1 MATPSD
7 ALRPTGLP
15 GALPSS
21 PALQKL
27 HSLEMSSPNFQDQ
40 LSNAFYGKEYAEC
53 VRNLEGDDVTW
64 LINFLDKVRPCLPP

>member
-1 MATPSD
+1 MATPLD
-7 ALRPTGLP
+7 ARRPTGFP
-15 GALPSS
+15 KTSPSS

-27 HSLEMSSPNFQDQ
+27 HNLEMSSPNFQDQ

-53 VRNLEGDDVTW
+53 MRDFEGDDVTW